1 MRMRE
6 KGITQAMTTF
16 NDTVAAAQA
25 NPDLEQPYASLGLKD
40 DEYARI
46 KEILGRRPTDAE
58 LAMYSVMWSEHCS
71 YKSSKVHLRY
81 FGETMTEEMSEK
93 ILAGIGENAG
103 VVDIGGG
110 NAVTFRVESHNHPS
124 YVEPHQGAATGVGGI
139 VRDIMAMGARPIA
152 VMDQLR
158 FGPADAPDTSRVLPG
173 VVDGISHYGNCLG
186 LPNIGG
192 ETVFDE
198 SYAGNPLVNA
208 LCVGTLKVDDLKLAF
223 ASGLGNKVML
233 FGSRTGL
240 DGIGGVSV
248 LASDTFEEG
257 AERKLPAVQV
267 GDPFAEKVLI
277 ECCLDLYR
285 AGVVVGIQDLGGA
298 GLACAT
304 SELAAAG
311 DGGMEIDLDAVPL
324 RAENMLAAEILS
336 SESQERMCAIVRP
349 EDVARF
355 REICA
360 HWDVTCAEIGEVTDG
375 EHLLIR
381 HRGELVVDAPA
392 HTIAHEGPVYERPW
406 ARPEWQDEVQ
416 QFQGVEKP
424 TDPAAVKAA
433 LLAMVGSPALCSRA
447 FITDQ
452 YDRYVRGN
460 TVQAQHANAGVLRI
474 DEQTHRGVAVSAD
487 ASGRYTK
494 LDPNMGARLALA
506 EAYRNV
512 AVTGARPV
520 AVTNCL
526 NFGSPE
532 DPAVMWQF
540 REAVHGLADGAKELV
555 IPVSGGNVSFYNQTG
570 SEAILPTP
578 VVGVLGV
585 IDDVRESVRNKLGTV
600 SGTEELYLLGQTF
613 DEFGGSIWQQ
623 VSGAGLSGLPPQ
635 VDLANEEKLMEFFQ
649 QPGVVSA
656 AHDVSEG
663 GVAQAIAELAIYSNK
678 GVSLDVSRVHDD
690 VFTALFSESASRVV
704 VAATDGV
711 AVVRRAQELGI
722 PVVKIG
728 ETIDEPVVRVEGQF
742 EVPVAEL
749 TRAWTETLPRLFS
762 HAVGA
767 NSVV

>member
-585 IDDVRESVRNKLGTV
+585 IDDVRESVHNKLGTV

-678 GVSLDVSRVHDD
+678 GVSLDVSGVYDD

-704 VAATDGV
+704 VAATDGA

>member
-1 MRMRE
+1 
-6 KGITQAMTTF
+6 MTTF
-16 NDTVAAAQA
+16 NDTVEAAQA
-25 NPDLEQPYASLGLKD
+25 QPDLEQPYASLGLKD
-40 DEYARI
+40 DEYAHI

-81 FGETMTEEMSEK
+81 FGETTTPEMNEK

-158 FGPADAPDTSRVLPG
+158 FGPADTPDTSRVLPG
-173 VVDGISHYGNCLG
+173 VVDGISHYGNSLG

-208 LCVGTLKVDDLKLAF
+208 LCVGTLKVEDLKLAF

-277 ECCLDLYR
+277 ECCLDLYH

-311 DGGMEIDLDAVPL
+311 DGGMEINLDAVPL

-355 REICA
+355 KEICA

-375 EHLLIR
+375 KHLLIR

-406 ARPEWQDEVQ
+406 ARPEWQDELQ
-416 QFQGVEKP
+416 QFGGVEKP
-424 TDPAAVKAA
+424 TDPAAIKDA
-433 LLAMVGSPALCSRA
+433 LVTMVGSPALCSRE
-447 FITDQ
+447 FITEQ
-452 YDRYVRGN
+452 YDRYVLGN
-460 TVQAQHANAGVLRI
+460 TVQAKNADAGVLRI
-474 DEQTHRGVAVSAD
+474 DEETYRGVAVSAD

-494 LDPNMGARLALA
+494 LDPNTGARLALA

-570 SEAILPTP
+570 TEAILPTP

-585 IDDVRESVRNKLGTV
+585 IDDVRQSIGNQLGTV
-600 SGTEELYLLGQTF
+600 DGPEELYLLGQTF

-623 VSGAGLSGLPPQ
+623 VSGAGLSGLPPKI
-635 VDLANEEKLMEFFQ
+635 DLSNEEKLMEFFQ
-649 QPGVVSA
+649 MPGLVTA
-656 AHDVSEG
+656 AHDLSEG
-663 GVAQAIAELAIYSNK
+663 GLGQAVAEWAIQSGK
-678 GVSLDVSRVHDD
+678 GLDLDVSGVFEDA
-690 VFTALFSESASRVV
+690 FTALFSESASRAV
-704 VAATDGV
+704 VATQDGA
-711 AVVRRAQELGI
+711 AVVQRAQDLGI

-728 ETIDEPVVRVEGQF
+728 VTTDDGQLRVQGQF
-742 EVPVAEL
+742 AVPVAEL
-749 TRAWTETLPRLFS
+749 AQAWTQTLPQLFS

>member
-25 NPDLEQPYASLGLKD
+25 NPGLEQPYASLGLKD

-360 HWDVTCAEIGEVTDG
+360 YWDVTCAEIGEVTDG

-424 TDPAAVKAA
+424 TDPEAVKAA

-678 GVSLDVSRVHDD
+678 GVSLDVSGVHDD

-704 VAATDGV
+704 VAATDGA

-728 ETIDEPVVRVEGQF
+728 ETIDEPVVRIEGQF

>member
-1 MRMRE
+1 MRE

-678 GVSLDVSRVHDD
+678 GVSLDVSGVYDD

-704 VAATDGV
+704 VAATDGA

>member
-1 MRMRE
+1 MRE

-424 TDPAAVKAA
+424 TDPEAVKAA

-635 VDLANEEKLMEFFQ
+635 VDLANEGKLMEFFQ

-678 GVSLDVSRVHDD
+678 GVSLDVSGVYDD

-704 VAATDGV
+704 VAATDGA

-728 ETIDEPVVRVEGQF
+728 KTIDEPVVRVEGQF

>member
-1 MRMRE
+1 MRE

-585 IDDVRESVRNKLGTV
+585 IDDVRESVHNKLGTV

-678 GVSLDVSRVHDD
+678 GVSLDVSGVHDD

-704 VAATDGV
+704 VAATDGA

>member
-1 MRMRE
+1 MRE

-192 ETVFDE
+192 ETVFAE

-424 TDPAAVKAA
+424 TDPEAVKAA
-433 LLAMVGSPALCSRA
+433 LLAMVSSPALCSRA

-585 IDDVRESVRNKLGTV
+585 IDDVRESVHNKLGTV

-678 GVSLDVSRVHDD
+678 GVSLDVSGVYDD

-704 VAATDGV
+704 VAATDGA

>member
-1 MRMRE
+1 MRE

-71 YKSSKVHLRY
+71 YKSSKAHLRY

-424 TDPAAVKAA
+424 TDPEAVKAA

-585 IDDVRESVRNKLGTV
+585 IDDVRESVRNKLGMV

-678 GVSLDVSRVHDD
+678 GVSLDVSGVHDD

-704 VAATDGV
+704 VAATDGA

-728 ETIDEPVVRVEGQF
+728 KTIDEPVVRVEGQF

>member
-1 MRMRE
+1 MRE

-424 TDPAAVKAA
+424 TDPEAVKAA

-460 TVQAQHANAGVLRI
+460 TVQAQNANAGVLRI

-678 GVSLDVSRVHDD
+678 GVSLDVSGVYDD

-704 VAATDGV
+704 VAATDGA

>member
-1 MRMRE
+1 
-6 KGITQAMTTF
+6 MTTF
-16 NDTVAAAQA
+16 NDTVEQA
-25 NPDLEQPYASLGLKD
+25 IKNPDAQQPYASLGLKD

-81 FGETMTEEMSEK
+81 FGETTTEEMGAK

-103 VVDIGGG
+103 VVDIGDG

-124 YVEPHQGAATGVGGI
+124 YVEPHQGAATGIGGI

-173 VVDGISHYGNCLG
+173 VVSGISHYGNCLG

-192 ETVFDE
+192 ETIFDE

-208 LCVGTLKVDDLKLAF
+208 LCVGTLKVEDLKLAF

-277 ECCLDLYR
+277 ECCLDLYK

-298 GLACAT
+298 GLSCAT

-311 DGGMEIDLDAVPL
+311 DGGMEINLDNVPL
-324 RAENMLAAEILS
+324 RAKNMLAAEILC
-336 SESQERMCAIVRP
+336 SESQERMCAVVRP
-349 EDVARF
+349 EDVEKF
-355 REICA
+355 TKICE
-360 HWDVTCAEIGEVTDG
+360 HWGVPCAEIGEVTDG
-375 EHLLIR
+375 KHLIIR
-381 HRGELVVDAPA
+381 HKGEVVVDAPA
-392 HTIAHEGPVYERPW
+392 HTIAHEGPVYTRPF
-406 ARPEWQDEVQ
+406 ARPEWQDELQ
-416 QFQGVEKP
+416 QFGGVEKP
-424 TDPAAVKAA
+424 TDAEKIKKA
-433 LLAMVGSPALCSRA
+433 LLDMISSPALCSRA

-460 TVQAQHANAGVLRI
+460 TVQAQHADAGVLRI
-474 DEQTHRGVAVSAD
+474 DEETNRGVAVSAD

-494 LDPNMGARLALA
+494 LDPNSGARLALA

-532 DPAVMWQF
+532 DPGVMWQF
-540 REAVHGLADGAKELV
+540 REAVHGLADGCKELG

-570 SEAILPTP
+570 TEAILPTP

-585 IDDVRESVRNKLGTV
+585 LDDVRESIGNQLRTV
-600 SGTEELYLLGQTF
+600 EAQEELYLLGETF

-623 VSGAGLSGLPPQ
+623 VSGAGLSGMPPK
-635 VDLANEEKLMEFFQ
+635 VDLANEEKLVNFFAN
-649 QPGVVSA
+649 PNVVTA
-656 AHDVSEG
+656 AHDLSEG
-663 GVAQAIAELAIYSNK
+663 GLGAAIMEMAIQAGC
-678 GVSLDVSRVHDD
+678 GVTLDLSEVHADF
-690 VFTALFSESASRVV
+690 FTALFSESASRAV
-704 VAATDGV
+704 VATTDGAAV
-711 AVVRRAQELGI
+711 AARAAELGI
-722 PVVKIG
+722 PCVKIG
-728 ETIDEPVVRVEGQF
+728 MTSSEDRF
-742 EVPVAEL
+742 ESGHGDVTVTLPLAEL
-749 TRAWTETLPRLFS
+749 SEAWSATLPTLFG
-762 HAVGA
+762 HAIGA
-767 NSVV
+767 NSVIE

>member
-1 MRMRE
+1 
-6 KGITQAMTTF
+6 MTALNVL
-16 NDTVAAAQA
+16 NDTVAKATAE
-25 NPDLEQPYASLGLKD
+25 PDTAQPYAELGLKD

-58 LAMYSVMWSEHCS
+58 LTMYSVMWSEHCS

-81 FGETMTEEMSEK
+81 FGETTTEEMNSK

-103 VVDIGGG
+103 VVDVGDG

-158 FGPADAPDTSRVLPG
+158 FGPADAPDTQRVLPG
-173 VVDGISHYGNCLG
+173 VVAGISHYGNSLG

-192 ETVFDE
+192 ETVFDAT
-198 SYAGNPLVNA
+198 YAGNPLVNA
-208 LCVGTLKVDDLKLAF
+208 LCVGTLKVEDLKLAF
-223 ASGLGNKVML
+223 ASGKGNKVML

-248 LASDTFEEG
+248 LASDTFEDG

-304 SELAAAG
+304 SELAASG
-311 DGGMEIDLDAVPL
+311 DGGMKVNLDAVPL
-324 RAENMLAAEILS
+324 RAKNMTAAEILA
-336 SESQERMCAIVRP
+336 SESQERMCAVVAP
-349 EDVARF
+349 ENVERF

-360 HWDVTCAEIGEVTDG
+360 HWDVTCAEIGEVTEGDHLVISHGG
-375 EHLLIR
+375 EI
-381 HRGELVVDAPA
+381 VVDAPA
-392 HTIAHEGPVYERPW
+392 ATIADEAPVYERPF

-416 QFQGVEKP
+416 AEAAVPAP
-424 TDPAAVKAA
+424 TDLAAT
-433 LLAMVGSPALCSRA
+433 LRQMVASPALCSRA
-447 FITDQ
+447 YITEQ

-460 TVQAQHANAGVLRI
+460 TVKAQNSDAGVLRI
-474 DEQTHRGVAVSAD
+474 DEETGRGVAVSAD
-487 ASGRYTK
+487 ASGRYTY
-494 LDPNMGARLALA
+494 LDPNTGARLALA

-532 DPAVMWQF
+532 NPDVMWQF
-540 REAVHGLADGAKELV
+540 REAVHGLADGSKELG

-570 SEAILPTP
+570 ETPILPTP

-585 IDDVRESVRNKLGTV
+585 IEDVHNAIGHDLGTV
-600 SGTEELYLLGQTF
+600 PEDEVLYVLGTTEA
-613 DEFGGSIWQQ
+613 EFGGSIYQQ
-623 VSGAGLSGLPPQ
+623 VTTGELKGMPPR
-635 VDLANEEKLMEFFQ
+635 VDLANEERLADFFV
-649 QPGVVSA
+649 GNTLLTA

-663 GVAQAIAELAIYSNK
+663 GLAQALVEMALRSGRGLDLDLS
-678 GVSLDVSRVHDD
+678 GVHADLHA
-690 VFTALFSESASRVV
+690 ALFSESASRAV
-704 VAATDGV
+704 VATTGDRAD
-711 AVVRRAQELGI
+711 ALERRAAEAEVPCLRIGGT
-722 PVVKIG
+722 VEGRTLRIG
-728 ETIDEPVVRVEGQF
+728 EALEVSLDELRE
-742 EVPVAEL
+742 
-749 TRAWTETLPRLFS
+749 AWEATLPELFG

-767 NSVV
+767 NSVVE

>member
-1 MRMRE
+1 MRE

-424 TDPAAVKAA
+424 TDPEAVKAA

-678 GVSLDVSRVHDD
+678 GVSLDVSGVHDD

-704 VAATDGV
+704 VAATDGA

-728 ETIDEPVVRVEGQF
+728 ETIDEPVVRVEGKV

-762 HAVGA
+762 QAVGA

>member
-1 MRMRE
+1 MRE

-240 DGIGGVSV
+240 DAIGGVSV
-248 LASDTFEEG
+248 LAPDTFEEG

-424 TDPAAVKAA
+424 TDPEAVKAA

-678 GVSLDVSRVHDD
+678 GVSLDVSGVYDD

-704 VAATDGV
+704 VAATDGA